1 MAIQMQTQIQTRG
14 IPGSRQIR
22 PRTVEPNL
30 LRTEY
35 PSSLSSLPQAPQPF
49 WSDEGLTSLG
59 LCWTVGLYC
68 VSFSFSLFPDVE
80 QSLQTQEEELLR
92 SGCAAFFE

>member
-1 MAIQMQTQIQTRG
+1 MAIQIQTQIQTRG

-35 PSSLSSLPQAPQPF
+35 PSSLSSLPQAPQAF

-68 VSFSFSLFPDVE
+68 VSFSFSLFPDVL
-80 QSLQTQEEELLR
+80 SWKIQTLN
-92 SGCAAFFE
+92 F